1 MNPRPLIVLE
11 QSRMRRPIVILS
23 CSAFV
28 IVALVS
34 LGVFLK
40 RTTSPVVIAT
50 TGGEP
55 LQIAPLKTP
64 HFMQTDPG
72 WAKEQIGGSREPLSK
87 VGCTICCVAMVLN
100 AYGVELTPHELN
112 EALKQADGYTK
123 DGLLKWDSVA
133 RVSNG
138 KVRAAYIG
146 APNTIE
152 IENALRN
159 GQPVIAKVMLRNI
172 VQHWVLIVGKNGTE
186 YLVRDPLNPEIT
198 NLSAVAHNLY
208 AIRILKPVTD

>member
-1 MNPRPLIVLE
+1 M
-11 QSRMRRPIVILS
+11 
-23 CSAFV
+23 A
-28 IVALVS
+28 
-34 LGVFLK
+34 VFQK
-40 RTTSPVVIAT
+40 RTTSRAVIAT

-55 LQIAPLKTP
+55 LQIGPLQTP

-100 AYGVELTPHELN
+100 GYGVNLNPHELN

-133 RVSNG
+133 TVSNG

-146 APNTIE
+146 APNTQE
-152 IENALRN
+152 IESALKS
-159 GQPVIAKVMLRNI
+159 GHPVIAKVMLSNV
-172 VQHWVLIVGKNGTE
+172 VQHWVLIVGKSGTE
-186 YLVRDPLNPEIT
+186 YLVRDPLKRHLI
-198 NLSAVAHNLY
+198 NLSAVADNLY